1 MGTLE
6 IVLLIIGAVIFV
18 LSFLLPAGTKEAN
31 QATKEM
37 VQDEIKGAIA
47 KEMDGVKSQIE
58 DIVDETVTYA
68 VEKTERS
75 LERISNEK
83 IMAVNEYSDTV
94 LEDINKNHKEVMFLY
109 DMLNDKH
116 ENIISSVSQMEQT
129 VKEAEQTAREA
140 AKEVEAAAAEAVSSV
155 GAVSAMG
162 ASATI
167 GTASIPGTVLAGG
180 EDFTVEDGKAV
191 KAGKK
196 RKKEEPEAEVIALP
210 EPEKPDGF
218 QTLSPQKVSE
228 KETSRKVIRSITPDL
243 DISFTKDDGKS
254 GNSNNNNEKILKL
267 HNEGKSNIAIAKEL
281 GLGVGEVKLVID
293 LFEGV

>member
-6 IVLLIIGAVIFV
+6 IVLLILGAGIFV
-18 LSFLLPAGTKEAN
+18 LSFFLPAGTAEAN
-31 QATKEM
+31 RETKEM
-37 VQDEIKGAIA
+37 VQDEVKNAVA
-47 KEMDGVKSQIE
+47 REMEDAKSQIE

-75 LERISNEK
+75 LERVSNEK

-116 ENIISSVSQMEQT
+116 ENLMNTVSQMEKT
-129 VKEAEQTAREA
+129 VKEAKQSAREIT
-140 AKEVEAAAAEAVSSV
+140 KEVEAAAAEAVSSA
-155 GAVSAMG
+155 GAASSA
-162 ASATI
+162 
-167 GTASIPGTVLAGG
+167 GTDMLTEAGSDLAAEEGSS
-180 EDFTVEDGKAV
+180 DKT
-191 KAGKK
+191 GKK

-210 EPEKPDGF
+210 EPVAPKGF
-218 QTLSPQKVSE
+218 QTLSPKKVSA

-243 DISFTKDDGKS
+243 DISFTQEDGKG
-254 GNSNNNNEKILKL
+254 GNSNNNEKILRL

>member
-6 IVLLIIGAVIFV
+6 IVLLIIGAAVV
-18 LSFLLPAGTKEAN
+18 VVSFLLPASAAEAN
-31 QATKEM
+31 QATKEI
-37 VQDEIKGAIA
+37 VQDEVRNAVAREI
-47 KEMDGVKSQIE
+47 DGVKDQIE

-116 ENIISSVSQMEQT
+116 ENMLSTVSQMEKT

-140 AKEVEAAAAEAVSSV
+140 AKEVEAASSAGAASATGTVAATGEVSMAR
-155 GAVSAMG
+155 AVSA
-162 ASATI
+162 A
-167 GTASIPGTVLAGG
+167 G
-180 EDFTVEDGKAV
+180 EDSSAEESNAAKAL
-191 KAGKK
+191 KK

-210 EPEKPDGF
+210 EPEEPKGF
-218 QTLSPQKVSE
+218 QTLSPKKISG

-243 DISFTKDDGKS
+243 DISFTKDDGKG
-254 GNSNNNNEKILKL
+254 GNNSSNNNEKILKL

>member
-18 LSFLLPAGTKEAN
+18 VSFLLPTGTAETN
-31 QATKEM
+31 QATREM
-37 VQDEIKGAIA
+37 VQDEIKSAVD
-47 KEMDGVKSQIE
+47 KEMDGVKDQIE
-58 DIVDETVTYA
+58 DIVDETVNYV
-68 VEKTERS
+68 VEKTERA

-116 ENIISSVSQMEQT
+116 ENLINTVSQAEKT

-140 AKEVEAAAAEAVSSV
+140 AKEVEAAAAEAVSSA
-155 GAVSAMG
+155 GAVSALG
-162 ASATI
+162 A
-167 GTASIPGTVLAGG
+167 ASVAGAVSVTG
-180 EDFTVEDGKAV
+180 EDLTVEEGKSA

-210 EPEKPDGF
+210 EPEEPKGF
-218 QTLSPQKVSE
+218 QTLSPKKVSE

-267 HNEGKSNIAIAKEL
+267 HNEGKSNIAIAQEL

>member
-6 IVLLIIGAVIFV
+6 IVLLIIGAVVFV
-18 LSFLLPAGTKEAN
+18 LSFLLPAGSAEADQN
-31 QATKEM
+31 TKEM
-37 VQDEIKGAIA
+37 VQDEVKNAVSR
-47 KEMDGVKSQIE
+47 EMDGVKGQIE

-68 VEKTERS
+68 VEKTERA
-75 LERISNEK
+75 LERVSNEK

-116 ENIISSVSQMEQT
+116 ESLKDTVSKVEQT
-129 VKEAEQTAREA
+129 VKEVKQS
-140 AKEVEAAAAEAVSSV
+140 AKEAVKETEAAEAVSAVGTVPLPGENSITEAAV
-155 GAVSAMG
+155 GADLSAEESK
-162 ASATI
+162 SAQT
-167 GTASIPGTVLAGG
+167 GR
-180 EDFTVEDGKAV
+180 
-191 KAGKK
+191 K

-210 EPEKPDGF
+210 QPESEKGF
-218 QTLSPQKVSE
+218 QTLSPKKLSG
-228 KETSRKVIRSITPDL
+228 KETAPKVIRSIAPDL
-243 DISFTKDDGKS
+243 DISFTQEDGKN
-254 GNSNNNNEKILKL
+254 GNSSNNNEKILQL

>member
-1 MGTLE
+1 MGVLE
-6 IVLLIIGAVIFV
+6 IVLLVLGAGIFV
-18 LSFLLPAGTKEAN
+18 LSFLLPAGTAETGELSREAVREEAKN
-31 QATKEM
+31 AVEKEM
-37 VQDEIKGAIA
+37 E
-47 KEMDGVKSQIE
+47 GVKGRIE

-116 ENIISSVSQMEQT
+116 ENLKNTVSQVEKT
-129 VKEAEQTAREA
+129 VKEAEQNAREA
-140 AKEVEAAAAEAVSSV
+140 AMAKAQEPPREEKKK
-155 GAVSAMG
+155 
-162 ASATI
+162 
-167 GTASIPGTVLAGG
+167 P
-180 EDFTVEDGKAV
+180 EKKAV
-191 KAGKK
+191 KRREK
-196 RKKEEPEAEVIALP
+196 EPEEG
-210 EPEKPDGF
+210 EF

-228 KETSRKVIRSITPDL
+228 NADSVKIIRSVPKDM
-243 DISFTKDDGKS
+243 DISFTQEGQQEQE
-254 GNSNNNNEKILKL
+254 GGSNNNERILQL
-267 HNEGKSNIAIAKEL
+267 HNEGRSNVAIAREL